1 MENTQEKKIVGKKI
15 YSGIVVSDKM
25 AKTIVVAIEKR
36 KLHRLYK
43 KYVISTKKV
52 KAHDENND
60 AKAGDKVKII
70 QSRPISREKCW
81 QLLEIV
87 EKAK

>member
-1 MENTQEKKIVGKKI
+1 VENTQKKVIDGKKI
-15 YSGIVVSDKM
+15 YSGVVVSDKM

-60 AKAGDKVKII
+60 AKSGDKVKII